1 MDTGLE
7 QKTAAYLTHELRA
20 PLTAIRCALEL
31 IEEESQALGPDART
45 CLGVAMRNAERLKG
59 LIDDI
64 LDLSKIQA
72 GRMQL
77 FPVPADPAAIV
88 KEAVE
93 SLQPWAKKR
102 GIRLDAEAAEGCP
115 EVSAEPRRVV
125 QVLTNLISNA
135 IKFTPKGGSVVVR
148 AEAGRRDDAGYAVFS
163 VKDTGPGIPEEDQGR
178 LFRFF
183 CQAGS
188 AGQRA
193 EGTGLGLALSR
204 SLVEIQGGTMHLES
218 RLGEGSTFSFTLPVH
233 LPVLEKDAA
242 SGKALE
248 GKLI

>member
-20 PLTAIRCALEL
+20 PLTAMRCALEL
-31 IEEESQALGPDART
+31 IGEERAALSPQARE
-45 CLGVAMRNAERLKG
+45 CLAVAARNAERLKG

-72 GRMQL
+72 GRMRL
-77 FPVPADPAAIV
+77 FPVPADPAALV
-88 KEAVE
+88 QEAVE
-93 SLQPWAKKR
+93 CLQPWARRK
-102 GIRLDAEAAEGCP
+102 GIRLCAEAAEGCP
-115 EVSAEPRRVV
+115 KVCAEPRRVV
-125 QVLTNLISNA
+125 QVLTNLLSNA
-135 IKFTPKGGSVVVR
+135 IKFTPAGGSVTVR

-204 SLVEIQGGTMHLES
+204 SLVELQGGTMRLES
-218 RLGEGSTFSFTLPVH
+218 RVGEGSTFSFTLPAH
-233 LPVLEKDAA
+233 LPLMEKEQ
-242 SGKALE
+242 KAWQAVE
-248 GKLI
+248 GERI